1 MVSFMKIELKS
12 LPMRMREENTVSCEN
27 VSRRGRVRIF
37 LMQSFL
43 LLFSARVSEEAGR
56 LYTGVR
62 LVRLATGRCEG
73 SGVIS
78 RSRSGPERRWR
89 KKTEKWANVCVEDVD
104 SVPKTSARRSGVSP
118 GLYSWHRW
126 RGQPSF
132 LRRSS
137 LLVWTVRC
145 PGRRGARCR
154 SLMPS
159 LRGGQDSSN
168 KTLQH
173 LVTDISIKEETGVW
187 CEGMYT
193 KHFKR

>member
-89 KKTEKWANVCVEDVD
+89 KKTEK
-104 SVPKTSARRSGVSP
+104 
-118 GLYSWHRW
+118 
-126 RGQPSF
+126 
-132 LRRSS
+132 
-137 LLVWTVRC
+137 
-145 PGRRGARCR
+145 
-154 SLMPS
+154 
-159 LRGGQDSSN
+159 
-168 KTLQH
+168 
-173 LVTDISIKEETGVW
+173 
-187 CEGMYT
+187 
-193 KHFKR
+193 